1 MSPVAQ
7 PEVPAIYSSA
17 IAAAANAMANAIVS
31 THTVNH
37 MDCPQAFI
45 VDAGDRLGQIDES
58 VGGARR
64 HCHSRKSAFSIAIG
78 GKADIAFCGALVRF

>member
-1 MSPVAQ
+1 MLCPRFAQ

-45 VDAGDRLGQIDES
+45 VDARDRLGQIDEP
-58 VGGARR
+58 VGRT
-64 HCHSRKSAFSIAIG
+64 C
-78 GKADIAFCGALVRF
+78 ALAPHMLVSGMRAV